1 MEIASK
7 HVTQYYRERIQRL
20 ALFDPLFKLE
30 GKKGRDKSGNA
41 IDYFGL
47 GLITLLFFF
56 ENMLMRNKR
65 AGVKELTKF
74 IYELNQGELDIAH
87 EDFEKL
93 AREIIQV
100 FRPPSGKRNTKTF
113 YNWETRQEE
122 SIQYSILKASEFDNK
137 TNSQYYVLDEQGLEL
152 VFATKEYF
160 TEFQLSI
167 NQLVLRK
174 QLEKGEFV
182 GALRQIDE
190 MRMDVQNLQ
199 DKIYRIKHEI
209 QRNIISDET
218 FGRYKSIVEDI
229 HIRLSRENE
238 EFEELESF
246 VRQTKERLG
255 NGIQEDKEQRA
266 YGLILQIDR
275 QLREVH
281 FDHRKLLEESIV
293 LKTTALIAAQE
304 SLYYIGI
311 NSFNFNDQVANR
323 LFSVPLPLE
332 ASKRL
337 IEPFLFLEQR
347 QQWSPVTVFAKQ
359 RIEKSQQ
366 EERNVAFLELLTEE
380 QMRKDMEIM
389 QQNFKRFMQ
398 LVLEVMGEKK
408 GVYLDQVVEYMIGK
422 PHQYILEH
430 RFFYDFW
437 LILHQRSPIKLNKE
451 NEQQMHVLDEA
462 LELLKNRGDRVNVIE
477 VSGLVKGSTRY
488 TIKNM
493 HLQLEGEKND
503 LLYTGSNHSGI

>member
-1 MEIASK
+1 MEIASRN
-7 HVTQYYRERIQRL
+7 VTEYYRERIQRL
-20 ALFDPLFKLE
+20 ALFDPLYKLE
-30 GKKGRDKSGNA
+30 SKKGKDRSGNN

-56 ENMLMRNKR
+56 ENMLIRNKKE
-65 AGVKELTKF
+65 GVKELTKF
-74 IYELNQGELDIAH
+74 IYELNHGQLDLSD

-100 FRPPSGKRNTKTF
+100 FRPASGKRNSKTF

-122 SIQYSILKASEFDNK
+122 MVQYSILKASEFDSK
-137 TNSQYYVLDEQGLEL
+137 TNTQYYVLDEQGLEL
-152 VFATKEYF
+152 IFATKEYF

-190 MRMDVQNLQ
+190 MRMDVQNLHN
-199 DKIYRIKHEI
+199 KIYRIKHEI

-218 FGRYKSIVEDI
+218 YGRYKTIVEDI
-229 HIRLSRENE
+229 HMRLSRENE
-238 EFEELESF
+238 EFEELQTF

-255 NGIQEDKEQRA
+255 YDMQEDKEQRA

-275 QLREVH
+275 QLGEVH

-304 SLYYIGI
+304 SLYYVGI
-311 NSFNFNDQVANR
+311 DSFNFSDQVANR
-323 LFSVPLPLE
+323 LLSFPLPLE

-337 IEPFLFLEQR
+337 VEPFLFLEQK
-347 QQWSPVTVFAKQ
+347 QQWSPITIFAKQ
-359 RIEKSQQ
+359 RIEKSEQ
-366 EERNVAFLELLTEE
+366 EENNASFLELLSEE
-380 QMRKDMEIM
+380 QMKKDMEIM
-389 QQNFKRFMQ
+389 QQNFKKIMEI
-398 LVLEVMGEKK
+398 VLEVMGEEREI
-408 GVYLDQVVEYMIGK
+408 YLDQMAVFMKEKSY
-422 PHQYILEH
+422 QYILDH
-430 RFFYDFW
+430 RSFYDFW
-437 LILHQRSPIKLNKE
+437 LILHQRAPIKLEKE
-451 NEQQMHVLDEA
+451 KEQQIHVLDEA
-462 LELLKNRGDRVNVIE
+462 LELLKDRGDTVHVTE
-477 VSGLVKGSTRY
+477 VTGLVKGSLRY

-493 HLQLEGEKND
+493 KLQLEGEKE
-503 LLYTGSNHSGI
+503 